1 MRVKTCCTKA
11 IFKKCAKRRLPP
23 ALCYVFGH
31 DFTVGVKGHVTL
43 PDCYFTSDAMA
54 LRLSSCASKRSVV
67 FKAPR
72 ASSRQRTREVRRSK
86 FTGGLGQRLDLNF
99 FKRKQVATARNPAH
113 CLTRLSFK
121 GLSRRLLSPRAL
133 LAAIARR
140 GGRCRKQCPDPALCL
155 HWPRGFH
162 VGPAWHLERLG
173 TTPTCL
179 FHGRLT
185 RRLLH

>member
-1 MRVKTCCTKA
+1 MSTRRHPSAAARWGPAALAADLTAAGSPRGAEVRVKTCCTKA

-31 DFTVGVKGHVTL
+31 DFTVGVKGHVTV

-86 FTGGLGQRLDLNF
+86 FTGGLGQRLDLKLQAKASGNCEESSALPHPI
-99 FKRKQVATARNPAH
+99 Q
-113 CLTRLSFK
+113 LQ
-121 GLSRRLLSPRAL
+121 RAL
-133 LAAIARR
+133 EAPSFPSSSSRSNRSKRGKMPEAMSRPCAMFTLA
-140 GGRCRKQCPDPALCL
+140 
-155 HWPRGFH
+155 
-162 VGPAWHLERLG
+162 
-173 TTPTCL
+173 
-179 FHGRLT
+179 
-185 RRLLH
+185 